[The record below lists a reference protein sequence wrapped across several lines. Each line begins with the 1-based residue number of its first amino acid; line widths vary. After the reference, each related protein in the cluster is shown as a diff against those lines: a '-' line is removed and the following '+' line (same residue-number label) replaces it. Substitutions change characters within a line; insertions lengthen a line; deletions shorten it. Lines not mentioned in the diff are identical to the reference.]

1 MMRMMVLLLLA
12 GFTPA
17 APAADVSGV
26 KVDETVQVGNAELV
40 LNGAGLRSMSVFK
53 VYVAGLYL
61 VEKRASVAA
70 VMALAGPK
78 RFTMRLMRD
87 LTARQLIDALDEGL
101 RDNTPATQH
110 EGLKARA
117 AELAAT
123 MTEVHSAKE
132 GDVIALDYL
141 PEIGTRVLFNGVE
154 RGKPIAGADFYRA
167 LLRIWL
173 GDNPASEELKRTLLG
188 HGR

>member
-1 MMRMMVLLLLA
+1 MIRITVLMLLA
-12 GFTPA
+12 GFVPA
-17 APAADVSGV
+17 VVAADVSGV
-26 KVDETVQVGNAELV
+26 KIDETARVGNVELV
-40 LNGAGLRSMSVFK
+40 LNGAGLRRMSVFR

-61 VEKRASVAA
+61 AEKQASAAA
-70 VMALAGPK
+70 VLALAGPK

-87 LTARQLIDALDEGL
+87 LSARQLIDALEEGL
-101 RDNTPATQH
+101 RDNTPAAQH

-123 MTEVHSAKE
+123 MNEVNSAKE
-132 GDVIALDYL
+132 GDVIALDYV
-141 PEIGTRVLFNGVE
+141 PDVGTRVLFNGVE

-173 GDNPASEELKRTLLG
+173 GDNPPSTELKRTLLG
-188 HGR
+188 HGS